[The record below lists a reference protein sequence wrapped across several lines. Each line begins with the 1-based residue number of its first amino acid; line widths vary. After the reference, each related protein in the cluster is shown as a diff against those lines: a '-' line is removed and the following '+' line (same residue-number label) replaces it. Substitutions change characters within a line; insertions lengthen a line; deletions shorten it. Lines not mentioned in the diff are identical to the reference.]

1 MERTERPTDSGP
13 GASLPP
19 TLIYIAGF
27 LFGWWLETHTPLYPD
42 WRPRPA
48 VVFAGWGLAGA
59 GVFLFVWGLVTF
71 SKNRTGIMFHE
82 AATQVVD
89 VPPYSWSRNPM
100 YVAFTVIYAGA
111 ALVLQ
116 VWWPIVMLPV
126 VLGILTFVVIARE
139 ERYMRATFGAAYDD
153 YCRRVRRWI

>member
-1 MERTERPTDSGP
+1 
-13 GASLPP
+13 
-19 TLIYIAGF
+19 
-27 LFGWWLETHTPLYPD
+27 
-42 WRPRPA
+42 
-48 VVFAGWGLAGA
+48 
-59 GVFLFVWGLVTF
+59 
-71 SKNRTGIMFHE
+71 MFHE

>member
-59 GVFLFVWGLVTF
+59 GVFLRLGPGDLLEEPD
-71 SKNRTGIMFHE
+71 RDH
-82 AATQVVD
+82 
-89 VPPYSWSRNPM
+89 VP
-100 YVAFTVIYAGA
+100 
-111 ALVLQ
+111 
-116 VWWPIVMLPV
+116 
-126 VLGILTFVVIARE
+126 
-139 ERYMRATFGAAYDD
+139 
-153 YCRRVRRWI
+153 